1 MPFDDR
7 VHRPLFANV
16 EPSSACEL
24 SWLVVCCRVDNKVH
38 ALPASLAADV
48 AGFWGESD
56 DCLFPELLVVA
67 HQVGCLRG
75 LDISPLFD
83 LDPGRLAPDAD
94 LDLATE
100 PIDDREKVRRRLGRL
115 AAEPDLA
122 TRYSALLRAIW
133 EDAAPA
139 WNEFGLPAVRR
150 AVARAQAAID
160 HGQAPF
166 ELVPDG
172 HIARREPYRQIAER
186 ALNDGTLLLSPC
198 YFAGQRGHIIALDGL
213 ISIAIGTGVTPDVAR
228 ERVAAERVAR
238 DMKVLGD
245 ATRVLILTE
254 LIRSPAPIGEIAR
267 RVGVAQPTASVHFR
281 LLREAGLVTAVRDGG
296 TSTYRVAEERLRES
310 FRQAEE
316 ALLPKDWGWS
326 RKP

>member
-1 MPFDDR
+1 MQ
-7 VHRPLFANV
+7 RPLFANV
-16 EPSSACEL
+16 EPSAACEL
-24 SWLVVCCRVDNKVH
+24 SWLVICCRVDHKVH
-38 ALPASLAADV
+38 SLPASLAADV
-48 AGFWGESD
+48 DGFWDESD
-56 DCLFPELLVVA
+56 HCLFPELLVVA
-67 HQVGCLRG
+67 HQLRCLRG
-75 LDISPLFD
+75 LDIAPLLD
-83 LDPGRLAPDAD
+83 LDPTHLRPDAD
-94 LDLATE
+94 LDLSTE
-100 PIDDREKVRRRLGRL
+100 SLDDREKVRRRLGRL

-122 TRYSALLRAIW
+122 ERYSALLRAIW
-133 EDAAPA
+133 EDAKPA

-150 AVARAQAAID
+150 AVARAQAAAD

-172 HIARREPYRQIAER
+172 HIARRDPYRRIAER

-213 ISIAIGTGVTPDVAR
+213 VSIAIGTGVTADIAR

-238 DMKVLGD
+238 DLKILGD

-281 LLREAGLVTAVRDGG
+281 LLREAGLVDGG
-296 TSTYRVAEERLRES
+296 TRRGGVDL
-310 FRQAEE
+310 
-316 ALLPKDWGWS
+316 S
-326 RKP
+326 RGRGAPS